1 MKNLINVF
9 LSIEDESLL
18 LPFYQKLKIAFK
30 NSAMYGDLSYINFCE
45 TIEMYISEFKSDFK
59 RKSNR
64 NNILLYG
71 GF

>member
-1 MKNLINVF
+1 
-9 LSIEDESLL
+9 
-18 LPFYQKLKIAFK
+18 
-30 NSAMYGDLSYINFCE
+30 MYDDLSYINFCE

>member
-30 NSAMYGDLSYINFCE
+30 NSAMYDDLSYINCCE